1 MSVLKDKCVVL
12 GVTGG
17 IAAYKAAELTRLLMT
32 DGAEVRVVMTESA
45 CRFVTPLT
53 FQALTRRPVV
63 TSLWQPSEAIEI
75 NHISLAERADAVVI
89 APATANIIGKIVSG
103 IADDF
108 LSTFLMAVTSPV
120 LVCPA
125 MNVNMYNNPVVQNNL
140 ARLRAFGYHIVDPG
154 HGELACGTVGQ
165 GRLPDPPEIMEE
177 IRCALS
183 PKDLAGLRVL
193 VTSGPTREKWDD
205 IRYISTPSSGRM
217 GVALA
222 VRARQRGAEVV
233 LVTGPTS
240 LPSPYG
246 IKTIPVESTRDMQ
259 AAVLAELDH
268 VDIVVK
274 AAAPGDFRPAQR
286 VSGKVK
292 KVGGV
297 PAPIE
302 LTRNPDIL
310 ADIGQNRKGNRI
322 LVGFA
327 AESENLLEYARGKLE
342 SKNLDLIVANQIGA
356 PGAAFGTET
365 NQVTLIDRAG
375 HTEALPLLSKDEVA
389 GLIWDRIA
397 ALVQERRGG
406 QPQAS

>member
-1 MSVLKDKCVVL
+1 MSVLKDKCIVL

-17 IAAYKAAELTRLLMT
+17 IAAYKAAELSRLLIT
-32 DGAEVRVVMTESA
+32 DGAQVRVIMTESA
-45 CRFVTPLT
+45 CRFITPLT
-53 FQALTRRPVV
+53 FQALTHAPVV
-63 TSLWQPSEAIEI
+63 TSLWDPSEGIEI
-75 NHISLAERADAVVI
+75 NHIALADRADAVVI

-108 LSTFLMAVTSPV
+108 LSTFIMAVTSPV

-125 MNVNMYNNPVVQNNL
+125 MNVNMYNHPVVQSNL
-140 ARLRAFGYHIVDPG
+140 ARLRALGYLMVDPG
-154 HGELACGTVGQ
+154 HGELACGVVGQ
-165 GRLPDPPEIMEE
+165 GRLADLPEIVEE

-205 IRYISTPSSGRM
+205 IRFISTPSSGRM
-217 GVALA
+217 GVSLA
-222 VRARQRGAEVV
+222 VRARQRGASVV

-240 LPSPYG
+240 LPNPYG
-246 IKTIPVESTRDMQ
+246 IKTIAVESTRDMQ
-259 AAVLAELDH
+259 AAVLAELEH
-268 VDIVVK
+268 VDVLVK

-286 VSGKVK
+286 VAGKVK
-292 KVGGV
+292 KVGGT
-297 PAPIE
+297 PPPIE

-327 AESENLLEYARGKLE
+327 AESENLLANAREKLE

-365 NQVTLIDRAG
+365 NEVTLIDRTG
-375 HTEALPLLSKDEVA
+375 RTEALPLLPKDEVA
-389 GLIWDRIA
+389 GLIWDRVA
-397 ALVQERRGG
+397 VLVKERRGG